1 MTTEAERARDA
12 GMPGD
17 SKQIA
22 IRVPKELLV
31 RIERYTKELLR
42 LAPGLRLS
50 EAAVIKL
57 LVEQALTAIESE
69 KKKR

>member
-1 MTTEAERARDA
+1 
-12 GMPGD
+12 MPGD